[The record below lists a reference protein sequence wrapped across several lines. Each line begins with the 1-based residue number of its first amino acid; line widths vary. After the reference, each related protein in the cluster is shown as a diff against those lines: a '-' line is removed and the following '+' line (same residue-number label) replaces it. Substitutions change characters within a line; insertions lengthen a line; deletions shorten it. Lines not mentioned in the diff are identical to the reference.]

1 MAGSFGGL
9 NTALSGL
16 KYEQVAL
23 DVANQ
28 NISNV
33 NTDGY
38 VRRRAVA
45 GAVGPSAVPAMWST
59 DPGHGSGVLTQSVQ
73 RLTDDLVEARVRR
86 ETGNLANVT
95 AQQTILA
102 RVETGINEPGD
113 NGVSAA
119 LQGFRSAFQDL
130 VSSPDTPAARET
142 VLAQGNI
149 LAAAIHAQ
157 AQNITTEQGDDRMH
171 VLDNVTSINNDATQL
186 AQLNDAIR
194 TGQING
200 TDVGTLLDTRDQV
213 AEDLAGLTGASVTV
227 AADGQYNLAVNGVAL
242 VTGKQAGT
250 FTVTGGINPDGSD
263 AGTPLA
269 FAITDPS
276 GTTNVPTTGLGG
288 ELGGVSTVLTSTLPG
303 YLSSLNTIAAEL
315 VTQVNS
321 VHRAGYGLD
330 GSTGLDFFSAT
341 AGSEAATIQVAITD
355 PQKIAAS
362 SSAGSFDASN
372 ADALSQATT
381 VESDYQ
387 SLVTSFGSQ
396 VAAINQRATNQQTLT
411 TQVQD
416 AKEQTAG
423 VNLDEETVN
432 MVQAQHAYEASSRV
446 MTVLDSILD
455 TLINHTGVTR

>member
-1 MAGSFGGL
+1 MGGTFGGL

-59 DPGHGSGVLTQSVQ
+59 DDGHGNGVITQSVQ
-73 RLTDDLVEARVRR
+73 RLTDALVEARVRR
-86 ETGNLANVT
+86 EVGNLANVT
-95 AQQTILA
+95 AQQTVLG
-102 RVETGINEPGD
+102 RVESGINEPGD

-130 VSSPDTPAARET
+130 VSNPDTPAARET
-142 VLAQGNI
+142 VLARGNI
-149 LAAAIHAQ
+149 LAAALHAQ

-171 VLDNVTSINNDATQL
+171 VLDNVSSINNDATRL
-186 AQLNDAIR
+186 AQLNDAIH

-200 TDVGTLLDTRDQV
+200 TDVGTLLDSRDKV
-213 AEDLAGLTGASVTV
+213 AADLASLTGASVTV
-227 AADGQYNLAVNGVAL
+227 GSNGQYNVAVNGVAL
-242 VTGKQAGT
+242 VTGNQAGT

-269 FAITDPS
+269 FAITSAS
-276 GTTNVPTTGLGG
+276 GTTNVPTAGLGG
-288 ELGGVSTVLTSTLPG
+288 ELGGVSTVLTTTLPA
-303 YLSSLNTIAAEL
+303 YLASLNGVAATL
-315 VTQVNS
+315 VSQVNA

-341 AGSEAATIQVAITD
+341 AGNEAATVQVAITD
-355 PQKIAAS
+355 PQKIAAAAA
-362 SSAGSFDASN
+362 AGSLDGSN
-372 ADALSQATT
+372 ADALAQSVT
-381 VESDYQ
+381 VESNYQ
-387 SLVTSFGSQ
+387 ALVTSFGSQ

-432 MVQAQHAYEASSRV
+432 MVQAQHAYEASSKV
-446 MTVLDSILD
+446 ITVLDSILD

>member
-1 MAGSFGGL
+1 MTGSFGGL

-45 GAVGPSAVPAMWST
+45 GAVGPSAVPALWSI
-59 DPGHGSGVLTQSVQ
+59 DSGRGNGVVTQSVQ

-86 ETGNLANVT
+86 ELGNLSNVT
-95 AQQTILA
+95 AQQTILG
-102 RVETGINEPGD
+102 RVEAGINEPGQ
-113 NGVSAA
+113 NGVTAA
-119 LQGFRSAFQDL
+119 LQGFRSALQDL
-130 VSSPDTPAARET
+130 VSSPDTTSARET
-142 VLAQGNI
+142 VLAQATI
-149 LAAAIHAQ
+149 LTAAIHAQ
-157 AQNITTEQGDDRMH
+157 AQNITAEQADDRMH

-200 TDVGTLLDTRDQV
+200 TDVGTLLDSRDKV
-213 AEDLAGLTGASVTV
+213 AEDLASLTGATVTV
-227 AADGQYNLAVNGVAL
+227 AADGQYDVAVNGVAL
-242 VTGKQAGT
+242 VTGNQAAT
-250 FTVTGGINPDGSD
+250 FTITGGINPDGSD
-263 AGTPLA
+263 PGTPLG

-276 GTTNVPTTGLGG
+276 GTTSVPAAGLGG
-288 ELGGVSTVLTSTLPG
+288 ELGGVSTVLTSTLPAH
-303 YLSSLNTIAAEL
+303 LSSLNTIAAEL
-315 VTQVNS
+315 MSQVNA
-321 VHRAGYGLD
+321 VHRTGFGLD
-330 GSTGLDFFSAT
+330 GSTGLDFFGAT
-341 AGSEAATIQVAITD
+341 AGNEAATLQVAITD
-355 PQKIAAS
+355 PRQIAAS
-362 SSAGSFDASN
+362 ATAGSFDASN
-372 ADALSQATT
+372 ADALSQSTT
-381 VESDYQ
+381 VESDYHA
-387 SLVTSFGSQ
+387 LVTGLGSQ

-411 TQVQD
+411 LQVQD

-455 TLINHTGVTR
+455 TLINHTGLTR

>member
-1 MAGSFGGL
+1 MTGSFGGL

-45 GAVGPSAVPAMWST
+45 GAVGPSAVPAMWSV
-59 DPGHGSGVLTQSVQ
+59 DGSHGSGVLTQSVQ
-73 RLTDDLVEARVRR
+73 RLTDALAEARVRR
-86 ETGNLANVT
+86 EMGNLSNVT
-95 AQQTILA
+95 AQQTILG
-102 RVETGINEPGD
+102 RVEAGLNEPSD

-119 LQGFRSAFQDL
+119 IHSFRGAFQDL
-130 VSSPDTPAARET
+130 VASPNTPAARET

-157 AQNITTEQGDDRMH
+157 AQNVTTEQGDDRMH
-171 VLDNVTSINNDATQL
+171 VLDNVTSINNDAAQL

-194 TGQING
+194 TGQANG
-200 TDVGTLLDTRDQV
+200 TDVGTLLDTRDKV
-213 AEDLAGLTGASVTV
+213 AEDLASLAGAGVTV
-227 AADGQYNLAVNGVAL
+227 ASDGEYNVAVNGVAL
-242 VTGKQAGT
+242 VTGNKAGT
-250 FTVTGGINPDGSD
+250 LSVTGGINPDGSD

-269 FAITDPS
+269 FAITDAS
-276 GTTNVPTTGLGG
+276 GTTNVPATGIGG
-288 ELGGVSTVLTSTLPG
+288 ELGGVSTVLTTTLPA
-303 YLSSLNTIAAEL
+303 YLANLNTVAATL
-315 VTQVNS
+315 VSQVNAA
-321 VHRAGYGLD
+321 HRSGYGLD

-341 AGSEAATIQVAITD
+341 AGNEAATIQVAITD

-362 SSAGSFDASN
+362 SSSGSLDGSN
-372 ADALSQATT
+372 ADALAQSVT

-387 SLVTSFGSQ
+387 ALVTSFGSQ

-432 MVQAQHAYEASSRV
+432 MVQAQHAYEASGRV